1 MGDFGVWELEDAGEG
16 LEVEV
21 MGVSWASR
29 EL

>member
-1 MGDFGVWELEDAGEG
+1 MGDFGVCELEDTGEG

-21 MGVSWASR
+21 MGVSWTSG